1 LQIGFKLESL
11 EQLSHYG
18 SLFLRKHFTY
28 HSGGFSFFTQSLY
41 FVDKLFSE
49 HMQVVIISELETTE
63 KTDNFIDG
71 IFLKL
76 VLVLDFEE
84 IG

>member
-1 LQIGFKLESL
+1 MQIGFKLESL
-11 EQLSHYG
+11 EQLSHYS
-18 SLFLRKHFTY
+18 SLFLTKHPAY
-28 HSGGFSFFTQSLY
+28 DSGRFCFFTQSLY
-41 FVDKLFSE
+41 FVNKLFPE

-71 IFLKL
+71 IFLEL